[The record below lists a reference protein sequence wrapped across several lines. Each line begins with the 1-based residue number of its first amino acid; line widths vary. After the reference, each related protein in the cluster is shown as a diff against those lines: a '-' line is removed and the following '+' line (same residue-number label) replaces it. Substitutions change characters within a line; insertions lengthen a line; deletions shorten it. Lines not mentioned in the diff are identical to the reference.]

1 MRKAAFGNIYG
12 MIDAIHLKSVKEKRC
27 CLGLT
32 FAEIMNS
39 PIGPVS
45 FAAGEHGLWGVAFSN
60 LEEYKATLNQ
70 LDETPT
76 LAGWETASQ
85 LLVEMNAYLSG
96 LQREFTIDIDWS
108 CIQGFQFQV
117 LRITYE
123 IPFGEVTSY
132 GAIANQ
138 LGKPGAARAV
148 GTALARNPIPIVIP
162 CHRVIGSDHGLHG
175 FGGGLDVKAYLLKLE
190 GHTVINHKVIQP

>member
-1 MRKAAFGNIYG
+1 MRKVVFGNICS
-12 MIDAIHLKSVKEKRC
+12 MIDATQINSVEEKRC

-32 FAEIMNS
+32 FVEITNS
-39 PIGPVS
+39 PIGPIS
-45 FAAGEHGLWGVAFSN
+45 FASGEHGLQGVAFSN

-70 LDETPT
+70 PDETPT
-76 LAGWETASQ
+76 LAGWETANK

-96 LQREFTIDIDWS
+96 LQREFTVDIDWS
-108 CIQGFQFQV
+108 YIQGFQLQV

-123 IPFGEVTSY
+123 IPFGQVMSY

-190 GHTVINHKVIQP
+190 GHTVINHRVIQP